1 MVRQIKRKWRR
12 FYRTHREGCEL
23 VGDFI
28 GALYHR
34 SYVRR
39 SLMGNVILGLL
50 LVGYIVVTIVNLVI
64 EVKRDKETR
73 PLRIRESRSQMYL
86 AFELA
91 RFNKNIEKAREEAEK

>member
-1 MVRQIKRKWRR
+1 
-12 FYRTHREGCEL
+12 
-23 VGDFI
+23 
-28 GALYHR
+28 
-34 SYVRR
+34 
-39 SLMGNVILGLL
+39 MGNIILGLL
-50 LVGYIVVTIVNLVI
+50 LVGCIVVTIVNLVI

>member
-1 MVRQIKRKWRR
+1 MVNI
-12 FYRTHREGCEL
+12 
-23 VGDFI
+23 
-28 GALYHR
+28 
-34 SYVRR
+34 
-39 SLMGNVILGLL
+39 ILGLL

>member
-1 MVRQIKRKWRR
+1 
-12 FYRTHREGCEL
+12 
-23 VGDFI
+23 
-28 GALYHR
+28 
-34 SYVRR
+34 
-39 SLMGNVILGLL
+39 MGNVILGLL
-50 LVGYIVVTIVNLVI
+50 LGGYIVVTIVNLVI

>member
-1 MVRQIKRKWRR
+1 
-12 FYRTHREGCEL
+12 
-23 VGDFI
+23 
-28 GALYHR
+28 
-34 SYVRR
+34 
-39 SLMGNVILGLL
+39 MGNVILGLL
-50 LVGYIVVTIVNLVI
+50 LVGYIVVTIVNLLI

>member
-1 MVRQIKRKWRR
+1 
-12 FYRTHREGCEL
+12 
-23 VGDFI
+23 
-28 GALYHR
+28 
-34 SYVRR
+34 
-39 SLMGNVILGLL
+39 MGNVILGIL

-91 RFNKNIEKAREEAEK
+91 RFNKNIEKAREEVEK

>member
-1 MVRQIKRKWRR
+1 
-12 FYRTHREGCEL
+12 
-23 VGDFI
+23 
-28 GALYHR
+28 
-34 SYVRR
+34 
-39 SLMGNVILGLL
+39 MGNVILGLL

-73 PLRIRESRSQMYL
+73 PLRIRESRFQMYL

>member
-1 MVRQIKRKWRR
+1 
-12 FYRTHREGCEL
+12 
-23 VGDFI
+23 
-28 GALYHR
+28 
-34 SYVRR
+34 
-39 SLMGNVILGLL
+39 MGNVILGLL

-64 EVKRDKETR
+64 EVKRDKETK

>member
-1 MVRQIKRKWRR
+1 
-12 FYRTHREGCEL
+12 
-23 VGDFI
+23 
-28 GALYHR
+28 
-34 SYVRR
+34 
-39 SLMGNVILGLL
+39 MGNVILGLL

-64 EVKRDKETR
+64 EAKRDKENS

>member
-1 MVRQIKRKWRR
+1 
-12 FYRTHREGCEL
+12 
-23 VGDFI
+23 
-28 GALYHR
+28 
-34 SYVRR
+34 
-39 SLMGNVILGLL
+39 MGNVILGLL

-64 EVKRDKETR
+64 EIKRDKETR

>member
-1 MVRQIKRKWRR
+1 
-12 FYRTHREGCEL
+12 
-23 VGDFI
+23 
-28 GALYHR
+28 
-34 SYVRR
+34 
-39 SLMGNVILGLL
+39 MGNIILGLL

-73 PLRIRESRSQMYL
+73 PLRIRERRSQMYL

>member
-1 MVRQIKRKWRR
+1 
-12 FYRTHREGCEL
+12 
-23 VGDFI
+23 
-28 GALYHR
+28 
-34 SYVRR
+34 
-39 SLMGNVILGLL
+39 MGNVILGLL

-91 RFNKNIEKAREEAEK
+91 RFNKNNEKAREEAEK

>member
-1 MVRQIKRKWRR
+1 
-12 FYRTHREGCEL
+12 
-23 VGDFI
+23 
-28 GALYHR
+28 
-34 SYVRR
+34 
-39 SLMGNVILGLL
+39 MGNVILGLL

-91 RFNKNIEKAREEAEK
+91 RFNKNIEIAREEAEK

>member
-1 MVRQIKRKWRR
+1 
-12 FYRTHREGCEL
+12 
-23 VGDFI
+23 
-28 GALYHR
+28 
-34 SYVRR
+34 
-39 SLMGNVILGLL
+39 MGNIILGLL

-73 PLRIRESRSQMYL
+73 PLRIRESSSQMYL

>member
-1 MVRQIKRKWRR
+1 
-12 FYRTHREGCEL
+12 
-23 VGDFI
+23 
-28 GALYHR
+28 
-34 SYVRR
+34 
-39 SLMGNVILGLL
+39 MGNVILGLL

-64 EVKRDKETR
+64 EVKRDKETI

>member
-1 MVRQIKRKWRR
+1 
-12 FYRTHREGCEL
+12 
-23 VGDFI
+23 
-28 GALYHR
+28 
-34 SYVRR
+34 
-39 SLMGNVILGLL
+39 MGNVILGFLL
-50 LVGYIVVTIVNLVI
+50 IGYIVVTIVNLVI

>member
-1 MVRQIKRKWRR
+1 
-12 FYRTHREGCEL
+12 
-23 VGDFI
+23 
-28 GALYHR
+28 
-34 SYVRR
+34 
-39 SLMGNVILGLL
+39 MGNVILELL

>member
-1 MVRQIKRKWRR
+1 MVRQIKRKLRR

-23 VGDFI
+23 VGDFVGVLSIFVFLFELYII
-28 GALYHR
+28 G
-34 SYVRR
+34 V
-39 SLMGNVILGLL
+39 
-50 LVGYIVVTIVNLVI
+50 IVNLVI

>member
-1 MVRQIKRKWRR
+1 
-12 FYRTHREGCEL
+12 
-23 VGDFI
+23 
-28 GALYHR
+28 
-34 SYVRR
+34 
-39 SLMGNVILGLL
+39 MGNVILGLL
-50 LVGYIVVTIVNLVI
+50 LVGYIVGTIVNLVI

>member
-1 MVRQIKRKWRR
+1 
-12 FYRTHREGCEL
+12 
-23 VGDFI
+23 
-28 GALYHR
+28 
-34 SYVRR
+34 
-39 SLMGNVILGLL
+39 MGNVILGLL

-91 RFNKNIEKAREEAEK
+91 RFDKNIEKAREEAEK

>member
-1 MVRQIKRKWRR
+1 
-12 FYRTHREGCEL
+12 
-23 VGDFI
+23 
-28 GALYHR
+28 
-34 SYVRR
+34 
-39 SLMGNVILGLL
+39 MGNVILGLL

-73 PLRIRESRSQMYL
+73 PLRIRENRSQMYL

>member
-1 MVRQIKRKWRR
+1 
-12 FYRTHREGCEL
+12 
-23 VGDFI
+23 
-28 GALYHR
+28 
-34 SYVRR
+34 
-39 SLMGNVILGLL
+39 MGNIILGLL

-91 RFNKNIEKAREEAEK
+91 RFNKNIERAREEAEK

>member
-1 MVRQIKRKWRR
+1 
-12 FYRTHREGCEL
+12 
-23 VGDFI
+23 
-28 GALYHR
+28 
-34 SYVRR
+34 
-39 SLMGNVILGLL
+39 MGNIILGLL

>member
-1 MVRQIKRKWRR
+1 
-12 FYRTHREGCEL
+12 
-23 VGDFI
+23 
-28 GALYHR
+28 
-34 SYVRR
+34 
-39 SLMGNVILGLL
+39 MGNVILGLL
-50 LVGYIVVTIVNLVI
+50 LVAYIVVTIVNLVI

>member
-1 MVRQIKRKWRR
+1 
-12 FYRTHREGCEL
+12 
-23 VGDFI
+23 
-28 GALYHR
+28 
-34 SYVRR
+34 
-39 SLMGNVILGLL
+39 MGNIILGLL

-64 EVKRDKETR
+64 EVKRDRETR

>member
-1 MVRQIKRKWRR
+1 
-12 FYRTHREGCEL
+12 
-23 VGDFI
+23 
-28 GALYHR
+28 
-34 SYVRR
+34 
-39 SLMGNVILGLL
+39 MGNIILGLL

-86 AFELA
+86 AFELD

>member
-1 MVRQIKRKWRR
+1 
-12 FYRTHREGCEL
+12 
-23 VGDFI
+23 
-28 GALYHR
+28 
-34 SYVRR
+34 
-39 SLMGNVILGLL
+39 MGNVILGLL
-50 LVGYIVVTIVNLVI
+50 LVGYIVVIVNLVI

>member
-1 MVRQIKRKWRR
+1 
-12 FYRTHREGCEL
+12 
-23 VGDFI
+23 
-28 GALYHR
+28 
-34 SYVRR
+34 
-39 SLMGNVILGLL
+39 MGNVILGLW

-73 PLRIRESRSQMYL
+73 SLRIRESRSQMYL

>member
-1 MVRQIKRKWRR
+1 
-12 FYRTHREGCEL
+12 
-23 VGDFI
+23 
-28 GALYHR
+28 
-34 SYVRR
+34 
-39 SLMGNVILGLL
+39 MGNVILGLL

-86 AFELA
+86 AFEIA

>member
-1 MVRQIKRKWRR
+1 
-12 FYRTHREGCEL
+12 
-23 VGDFI
+23 
-28 GALYHR
+28 
-34 SYVRR
+34 
-39 SLMGNVILGLL
+39 MGNVILGLL

-73 PLRIRESRSQMYL
+73 PLRIRETRSQMYL

>member
-1 MVRQIKRKWRR
+1 
-12 FYRTHREGCEL
+12 
-23 VGDFI
+23 
-28 GALYHR
+28 
-34 SYVRR
+34 
-39 SLMGNVILGLL
+39 MGNIILGLL

-73 PLRIRESRSQMYL
+73 PIRIRESRSQMYL

>member
-1 MVRQIKRKWRR
+1 
-12 FYRTHREGCEL
+12 
-23 VGDFI
+23 
-28 GALYHR
+28 
-34 SYVRR
+34 
-39 SLMGNVILGLL
+39 MGNVILGLL
-50 LVGYIVVTIVNLVI
+50 LIDYIVVTIVNLVI

>member
-1 MVRQIKRKWRR
+1 
-12 FYRTHREGCEL
+12 
-23 VGDFI
+23 
-28 GALYHR
+28 
-34 SYVRR
+34 
-39 SLMGNVILGLL
+39 MGNVILGLL
-50 LVGYIVVTIVNLVI
+50 LVGYIVVTVVNLVI